1 MYFNG
6 KANKHTYKRSKNKR
20 LHPSEHLSHTSD
32 LKLLHTLLD
41 ITKGVV
47 CETGTLKLS
56 LLSVE
61 AFGLVL
67 LNNVKLDYIVY

>member
-1 MYFNG
+1 MC
-6 KANKHTYKRSKNKR
+6 
-20 LHPSEHLSHTSD
+20 
-32 LKLLHTLLD
+32 LD
-41 ITKGVV
+41 TITTGGYTKGVV

-67 LNNVKLDYIVY
+67 LNNVKLDYIVYVCVSLFALPLKYILVS